1 MIGVQN
7 PWGAKNGRNESSEP
21 RVAPMSG
28 GELAWIAGC
37 IAFASFAQTL
47 SGFGFSLLAVPL
59 MTLVVSPRDAV
70 VVATIIGAISTTSQA
85 VIDRN
90 HVDSSI
96 AKRLILASYAGMPF
110 GLMAFIFVSETG
122 LRLVLGVV
130 VISAAVLL
138 LRGFRLRDDSHH
150 LDWLFGIVS
159 GFLSTS
165 TSTNGPPLVFLMQAR
180 QLAPATFRA
189 TINTVFAV
197 VNVGA
202 LALFVSAGKVNG
214 NNLSG
219 VAVAVPALGVALAI
233 GYAVRRHITQERFN
247 TLVILLLFLSA
258 ISVVVSAFTN

>member
-1 MIGVQN
+1 
-7 PWGAKNGRNESSEP
+7 
-21 RVAPMSG
+21 MSG

-70 VVATIIGAISTTSQA
+70 VVATIIGGFSTTSQA
-85 VIDRN
+85 IIDRN
-90 HVDSSI
+90 HVDLSI

-110 GLMAFIFVSETG
+110 GLLAFIFVSETG

-130 VISAAVLL
+130 VVTAAVLL
-138 LRGFRLRDDSHH
+138 LRGFRVRDDSHH
-150 LDWLFGIVS
+150 LDWIFGVMS

-197 VNVGA
+197 VNIGA
-202 LALFVSAGKVNG
+202 LALFVSAGKVNN

-219 VAVAVPALGVALAI
+219 VAVALPALGVAIAS
-233 GYAVRRHITQERFN
+233 GYAARRRITQERFN
-247 TLVILLLFLSA
+247 TLVIVLLFLSA
-258 ISVVVSAFTN
+258 ISVVVSAFTH

>member
-1 MIGVQN
+1 
-7 PWGAKNGRNESSEP
+7 
-21 RVAPMSG
+21 MSG

-70 VVATIIGAISTTSQA
+70 VVATILASVSTTSQSL
-85 VIDRN
+85 IDRK
-90 HVDSSI
+90 HVDRSI

-110 GLMAFIFVSETG
+110 GLLAFIFVSETG

-130 VISAAVLL
+130 VVSAAVLL
-138 LRGFRLRDDSHH
+138 LRGFQLRDESHSF
-150 LDWLFGIVS
+150 DWLLGMVS

-180 QLAPATFRA
+180 QLTPSTFRA

-202 LALFVSAGKVNG
+202 LALFITTGKVNS

-219 VAVAVPALGVALAI
+219 VAVALPALGAAMCI
-233 GYAVRRHITQERFN
+233 GYAVRRNITQERFN
-247 TLVILLLFLSA
+247 TLVILLLLISA
-258 ISVVVSAFTN
+258 ISVIVSAFTT

>member
-1 MIGVQN
+1 
-7 PWGAKNGRNESSEP
+7 
-21 RVAPMSG
+21 MSG

-70 VVATIIGAISTTSQA
+70 VVATILASVSTTSQA
-85 VIDRN
+85 LIDRK
-90 HVDSSI
+90 HVDRSI

-110 GLMAFIFVSETG
+110 GLLAFIFVSETG

-130 VISAAVLL
+130 VVSAAVLL
-138 LRGFRLRDDSHH
+138 LRGFQLRDESHSF
-150 LDWLFGIVS
+150 DWLLGMVS

-180 QLAPATFRA
+180 QLTPSTFRA

-197 VNVGA
+197 VNAGA
-202 LALFVSAGKVNG
+202 LALFITAGKVNS

-219 VAVAVPALGVALAI
+219 VAVALPALGAAMCL
-233 GYAVRRHITQERFN
+233 GYAVRRKITQERFN
-247 TLVILLLFLSA
+247 SLVIVLLFLSA

>member
-1 MIGVQN
+1 LLETGFPKDWVQQ
-7 PWGAKNGRNESSEP
+7 PAEP

-28 GELAWIAGC
+28 AELAWIAGC

-59 MTLVVSPRDAV
+59 MTLVISPRDAV
-70 VVATIIGAISTTSQA
+70 VVATIMASASTTSQA
-85 VIDRN
+85 VIDRK
-90 HVDSSI
+90 HVDLSI

-138 LRGFRLRDDSHH
+138 LRGFRLREESHH
-150 LDWLFGIVS
+150 FDWALGMMS

-180 QLAPATFRA
+180 RLDPATFRA

-197 VNVGA
+197 VNLGA
-202 LALFVSAGKVNG
+202 LAMFAFAGKLNAD
-214 NNLSG
+214 NLAG
-219 VAVAVPALGVALAI
+219 VAVALPSLGIAIAI
-233 GYAVRRHITQERFN
+233 GYSVRRHVTQERFN
-247 TLVILLLFLSA
+247 TLVIVLLFLSA

>member
-1 MIGVQN
+1 MKR
-7 PWGAKNGRNESSEP
+7 PPASDEP

-70 VVATIIGAISTTSQA
+70 VVATILASVSTTSQSL
-85 VIDRN
+85 IDRK
-90 HVDSSI
+90 HVDMSI
-96 AKRLILASYAGMPF
+96 AKRLIAASYAGMPF
-110 GLMAFIFVSETG
+110 GLLAFIFVSETG

-130 VISAAVLL
+130 VVSAAVLL
-138 LRGFRLRDDSHH
+138 LRGFRLREESYRF
-150 LDWLFGIVS
+150 DWLLGMVS

-180 QLAPATFRA
+180 QLDPATFRA

-202 LALFVSAGKVNG
+202 LALFISAGKVNN
-214 NNLSG
+214 NNLLG
-219 VAVAVPALGVALAI
+219 VAVALPALGVAMVC
-233 GYAVRRHITQERFN
+233 GYAVRRNITQERFN
-247 TLVILLLFLSA
+247 NIVIFLLFLSA
-258 ISVVVSAFTN
+258 VSVIVSAFTH

>member
-7 PWGAKNGRNESSEP
+7 PRGAKNGRNESSEP

-85 VIDRN
+85 VIDRK

-110 GLMAFIFVSETG
+110 GLTAFIFVSETG

-219 VAVAVPALGVALAI
+219 VARQSNRGADEGC
-233 GYAVRRHITQERFN
+233 RC
-247 TLVILLLFLSA
+247 
-258 ISVVVSAFTN
+258 

>member
-7 PWGAKNGRNESSEP
+7 PWRAKNGRNESSEP

-70 VVATIIGAISTTSQA
+70 VVATISGAISTTSQA
-85 VIDRN
+85 VIDRK

>member
-7 PWGAKNGRNESSEP
+7 PWRAKNGRNESSEP

-70 VVATIIGAISTTSQA
+70 FVATIIGAISTTSQA
-85 VIDRN
+85 VIDRK

>member
-1 MIGVQN
+1 MRELPLKDLSLEGC
-7 PWGAKNGRNESSEP
+7 KP
-21 RVAPMSG
+21 RVATMSG

-70 VVATIIGAISTTSQA
+70 VVATIIGSISTSSQA
-85 VIDRN
+85 FIDRKY
-90 HVDSSI
+90 VDVPI
-96 AKRLILASYAGMPF
+96 AKRLIMASYAGMPF
-110 GLMAFIFVSETG
+110 GLMAFVFVSETG

-130 VISAAVLL
+130 VVTAAVLL
-138 LRGFRLRDDSHH
+138 MRGFHLRDDSHRF
-150 LDWLFGIVS
+150 DWLLGIVS

-180 QLAPATFRA
+180 RLDPATFRA

-197 VNVGA
+197 VNLGA
-202 LALFVSAGKVNG
+202 LAFFASAGKVNS

-219 VAVAVPALGVALAI
+219 VAVALPSLGIAI
-233 GYAVRRHITQERFN
+233 AVGYTVRRRITQARFN
-247 TLVILLLFLSA
+247 TLVITLMFLSA
-258 ISVVVSAFTN
+258 ISVVVAAFK

>member
-1 MIGVQN
+1 MIGV
-7 PWGAKNGRNESSEP
+7 AESVTCNKRPEGSRKP

-85 VIDRN
+85 VIDRK

-138 LRGFRLRDDSHH
+138 LRGFRLRDNSHH

-180 QLAPATFRA
+180 QLAPSTFRA

-197 VNVGA
+197 VNIGA
-202 LALFVSAGKVNG
+202 LALFISAGKVTG

-219 VAVAVPALGVALAI
+219 VAVAVPALGVAIGI

-247 TLVILLLFLSA
+247 TLVIFLLFLSA

>member
-1 MIGVQN
+1 
-7 PWGAKNGRNESSEP
+7 
-21 RVAPMSG
+21 
-28 GELAWIAGC
+28 
-37 IAFASFAQTL
+37 
-47 SGFGFSLLAVPL
+47 
-59 MTLVVSPRDAV
+59 
-70 VVATIIGAISTTSQA
+70 
-85 VIDRN
+85 
-90 HVDSSI
+90 
-96 AKRLILASYAGMPF
+96 MPF

-130 VISAAVLL
+130 VISAAILL

-150 LDWLFGIVS
+150 LDWIFGIVS

-180 QLAPATFRA
+180 QLAPSTFRA

-197 VNVGA
+197 VNIGA
-202 LALFVSAGKVNG
+202 LALFISAGKVNA

-219 VAVAVPALGVALAI
+219 VAVAVPALGVAIAI

-247 TLVILLLFLSA
+247 TLVIFLLFLSA

>member
-1 MIGVQN
+1 
-7 PWGAKNGRNESSEP
+7 
-21 RVAPMSG
+21 MSG

-70 VVATIIGAISTTSQA
+70 VVATILASVSTTSQSL
-85 VIDRN
+85 IDRK
-90 HVDSSI
+90 HVDRSI

-110 GLMAFIFVSETG
+110 GLLAFIFVSETG

-130 VISAAVLL
+130 VVSAAVLL
-138 LRGFRLRDDSHH
+138 LLRGFHLKDDSHH
-150 LDWLFGIVS
+150 FDWLLGMVS

-165 TSTNGPPLVFLMQAR
+165 TSTNGPPLVFLIQAR
-180 QLAPATFRA
+180 RLDPATFRA
-189 TINTVFAV
+189 TINTVFAI
-197 VNVGA
+197 VNLGA
-202 LALFVSAGKVNG
+202 LALFASAGKVTS

-219 VAVAVPALGVALAI
+219 VAVALPALGIAI
-233 GYAVRRHITQERFN
+233 AVGYTVRRHITQERFN
-247 TLVILLLFLSA
+247 TLVIVLLFLSA

>member
-7 PWGAKNGRNESSEP
+7 PWRAKNGRNESSEP

>member
-1 MIGVQN
+1 MRELPLKDLSLEGC
-7 PWGAKNGRNESSEP
+7 KP
-21 RVAPMSG
+21 RVATMSG

-70 VVATIIGAISTTSQA
+70 VVATIIGSISTSSQA
-85 VIDRN
+85 FIDRK
-90 HVDSSI
+90 HVDVPI
-96 AKRLILASYAGMPF
+96 ARRLILASYAGMPF
-110 GLMAFIFVSETG
+110 GLMAFVFVSETG

-130 VISAAVLL
+130 VVTAAVLL
-138 LRGFRLRDDSHH
+138 MRGFHLRDDRHRF
-150 LDWLFGIVS
+150 DWLLGIVS

-180 QLAPATFRA
+180 RLDPATFRA

-197 VNVGA
+197 VNLGA
-202 LALFVSAGKVNG
+202 LALFASAGKVNS

-219 VAVAVPALGVALAI
+219 VAVALPSLGIAI
-233 GYAVRRHITQERFN
+233 AVGYTVRRRITQARFN
-247 TLVILLLFLSA
+247 ALVITLMFLSA
-258 ISVVVSAFTN
+258 ISVVVAAFK

>member
-85 VIDRN
+85 VIDRK

-110 GLMAFIFVSETG
+110 GLMAFIFVSETC

-130 VISAAVLL
+130 VISAAALL
-138 LRGFRLRDDSHH
+138 LRGFRLREDSDH

-219 VAVAVPALGVALAI
+219 VAVAVPALGVAIAI

>member
-7 PWGAKNGRNESSEP
+7 PWRAKNGRNESSEP

-85 VIDRN
+85 VIDRK

-130 VISAAVLL
+130 VISAAVLS

>member
-1 MIGVQN
+1 MGSLKDCV
-7 PWGAKNGRNESSEP
+7 PRHGEP

-70 VVATIIGAISTTSQA
+70 VVATIIGGFSTTSQA
-85 VIDRN
+85 VIDRK
-90 HVDSSI
+90 HVDLSI

-110 GLMAFIFVSETG
+110 GLLAFIFVSETG

-130 VISAAVLL
+130 VVTAAVLL
-138 LRGFRLRDDSHH
+138 LRGFRVRDDSHR
-150 LDWLFGIVS
+150 LDWIFGVMS

-189 TINTVFAV
+189 TINTVFAG
-197 VNVGA
+197 VNIGA
-202 LALFVSAGKVNG
+202 LALFVSAGKVNN

-219 VAVAVPALGVALAI
+219 VAVALPALGVAIAI
-233 GYAVRRHITQERFN
+233 GYAARRRITQERFN
-247 TLVILLLFLSA
+247 TLVIVLLFLSA
-258 ISVVVSAFTN
+258 ISVVVSAFTH

>member
-1 MIGVQN
+1 MDCRKDWVQQ
-7 PWGAKNGRNESSEP
+7 PAEP

-70 VVATIIGAISTTSQA
+70 VVATIIGAVSTTSQA
-85 VIDRN
+85 LIDRK
-90 HVDSSI
+90 HVDRSI

-110 GLMAFIFVSETG
+110 GLLAFIFVSETG

-130 VISAAVLL
+130 VVSAAILL
-138 LRGFRLRDDSHH
+138 VRGFQLREESHH
-150 LDWLFGIVS
+150 FDWLLGMVS

-180 QLAPATFRA
+180 RLDPSTFRA

-197 VNVGA
+197 VNLGA
-202 LALFVSAGKVNG
+202 LALFASAGKINS

-219 VAVAVPALGVALAI
+219 VAVALPALGIAIAI
-233 GYAVRRHITQERFN
+233 GYSVRKHVTQERFN
-247 TLVILLLFLSA
+247 KLVIVLLFLSA
-258 ISVVVSAFTN
+258 ISVVVSAFTH

>member
-1 MIGVQN
+1 
-7 PWGAKNGRNESSEP
+7 
-21 RVAPMSG
+21 MSG

-70 VVATIIGAISTTSQA
+70 VVATILASVSTTFQA
-85 VIDRN
+85 LIDRK
-90 HVDSSI
+90 HVDQSI
-96 AKRLILASYAGMPF
+96 ARRLILASYAGMPF
-110 GLMAFIFVSETG
+110 GLLAFIFVSETG

-130 VISAAVLL
+130 VVSAALLL
-138 LRGFRLRDDSHH
+138 LRGFRLRDESHH
-150 LDWLFGIVS
+150 LDWIFGVVS

-180 QLAPATFRA
+180 QLTPASFRA

-202 LALFVSAGKVNG
+202 LALFVSAGKVNSS
-214 NNLSG
+214 NLSG
-219 VAVAVPALGVALAI
+219 VAVALPALGVAMAI

-247 TLVILLLFLSA
+247 TLVIVLLFLSA
-258 ISVVVSAFTN
+258 TSVVVSAFTN

>member
-1 MIGVQN
+1 MRELPLKDLSLEGC
-7 PWGAKNGRNESSEP
+7 KP
-21 RVAPMSG
+21 RVATMSG

-70 VVATIIGAISTTSQA
+70 VVATIIGSISTSSQA
-85 VIDRN
+85 FIDRK
-90 HVDSSI
+90 HVDVPI
-96 AKRLILASYAGMPF
+96 ARRLILASYAGMPF
-110 GLMAFIFVSETG
+110 GLMAFVFVSETG

-130 VISAAVLL
+130 VVTAAVLL
-138 LRGFRLRDDSHH
+138 MRGFHLRDDRHRF
-150 LDWLFGIVS
+150 DWLLGIVS

-180 QLAPATFRA
+180 RLDPATFRA

-197 VNVGA
+197 VNLGA
-202 LALFVSAGKVNG
+202 LALFASAGKVNS

-219 VAVAVPALGVALAI
+219 VAVALPSLGIAI
-233 GYAVRRHITQERFN
+233 AVGYTVRRRITQARFN
-247 TLVILLLFLSA
+247 TLVIALMFLSA
-258 ISVVVSAFTN
+258 ISVVVAAFK